1 MQSQIIYRAPEVRIV
16 SLRTEC
22 GFAASL
28 ENPVT
33 DPEIDW

>member
-1 MQSQIIYRAPEVRIV
+1 MEKLFYIAPIVRELPLKIE
-16 SLRTEC
+16 L

-33 DPEIDW
+33 DPEIEW